1 MNYVSRTVDKKRSL
15 LLLKWTCGLAMC
27 CFATWLFAIADEPS
41 PRIGEDN
48 DKASRTEYGTA
59 WVDPENPIRKL
70 YGGERLDLWSLK
82 PIARP
87 VIPNV
92 SDSSNHS
99 EGANG
104 WSSHPIDRFLFRDW
118 HNRSLVPASDA
129 DRNALMQRLTLDL
142 NGVRATFDEV
152 MHFEGD
158 DRPDAYERT
167 VDRLLSNREFGE
179 HWARM
184 WLDVVRYSDSNGF
197 DWDEFRKE
205 AWRFR
210 DWVVRAWNDDLP
222 FDQFLTMQ
230 IAGDELVSG
239 VPYDESERDSLIAT
253 GYLRMGPYDNAAK
266 LFNEQDRARVEVL
279 SDLTE
284 TTAGAFLGLTLSCC
298 RCHDHKT
305 DPLSQADHYRFRAFF
320 AATQF
325 ADSTSID
332 LKSTQDEIA
341 EHNSKIEGQVKEFD
355 TRVKSLLDGI
365 RKNIVPEEGESV
377 KASGSVPSDDRLT
390 DSEQNKKGTAK
401 GKPPTEE
408 ELRSKLTDAQRME
421 LDHWRDEIERLRKE
435 LRKPTVG
442 MLMKDNK
449 DAVDAI
455 KILYQG
461 DHQSPRDE
469 VQPGFPSVIFPMPPN
484 IPETTSDSSTGRR
497 LALAR
502 WMVAPENP
510 WTARV
515 IVNRVWQ
522 GLFGEG
528 IVATANDFGVTGAA
542 PSNLELLD
550 HLATYLRESNW
561 SIKSLVRYIVTSR
574 AYRMRAAT
582 IVSTTSGP
590 SGETIAMRNG
600 LKRMSAEQFRDTVLQ
615 VTGLLQTR
623 AGGPPVWPT
632 LSEDVLQANP
642 AVLDDNETKTK
653 GWYPSPDRD
662 QSVRTI
668 YLVQKRTLRIPWL
681 ETFDLP
687 ENTVSCPKRDV
698 SIVAPQALSLM
709 NSEWMEAAATELANR
724 LSDPL
729 PGESSGNQG
738 ADNDV
743 WIVRLFERVL
753 SRAPNQSE
761 LNACREYLEKQSR
774 AELAL
779 VLLNTNEFAFVP

>member
-1 MNYVSRTVDKKRSL
+1 MKYMSRTVDQNRACL
-15 LLLKWTCGLAMC
+15 LLQWTCGLTVC
-27 CFATWLFAIADEPS
+27 CFATWLVAIADEPS
-41 PRIGEDN
+41 PRIGADN
-48 DKASRTEYGTA
+48 DKASPTEYGNA
-59 WVDPENPIRKL
+59 WVDPDNPIRKL

-87 VIPNV
+87 EIPIL
-92 SDSSNHS
+92 SDSSKLAD
-99 EGANG
+99 GLNG
-104 WSSHPIDRFLFRDW
+104 WSSHPIDRFLAREW
-118 HNRSLVPASDA
+118 HNRSLVPVRDA
-129 DRNALMQRLTLDL
+129 DRNALIQRLTLDL

-239 VPYDESERDSLIAT
+239 APKDEAERDSLIAT
-253 GYLRMGPYDNAAK
+253 GYLRLGPYDNAAK
-266 LFNEQDRARVEVL
+266 LFNEQDRARIEVL

-284 TTAGAFLGLTLSCC
+284 TTASAFLGLTMSCC

-332 LKSTQDEIA
+332 LKSTQDEMVK
-341 EHNSKIEGQVKEFD
+341 HNATIDGQVAELE
-355 TRVKSLLDGI
+355 TRIESLLDGI
-365 RKNIVPEEGESV
+365 RKSIVPEKGESV
-377 KASGSVPSDDRLT
+377 KEPDAVPSDDRLT
-390 DSEQNKKGTAK
+390 NSEQNKKGTTKA
-401 GKPPTEE
+401 KPPTEE
-408 ELRSKLTDAQRME
+408 ELRSKLTDAQQME
-421 LDHWRDEIERLRKE
+421 LDHWRAEIERLRQG

-442 MLMKDNK
+442 LLMMDNK

-469 VQPGFPSVIFPMPPN
+469 VQLGFPAVLFPMAPN
-484 IPETTSDSSTGRR
+484 VPETKSDSSTGRR

-502 WMVAPENP
+502 WMVSPENP

-522 GLFGEG
+522 GLFSEG
-528 IVATANDFGVTGAA
+528 IVATANDFGVTGAP
-542 PSNLELLD
+542 PSNPELLD
-550 HLATYLRESNW
+550 HLATYLRDSNW

-582 IVSTTSGP
+582 IVSTASGP
-590 SGETIAMRNG
+590 SGETISMRNG

-623 AGGPPVWPT
+623 DGGPPVWPM

-709 NSEWMEAAATELANR
+709 NSEWMEEAATKMAQS
-724 LSDPL
+724 LSDQL
-729 PGESSGNQG
+729 SEQLSEQQG
-738 ADNDV
+738 TDNDT

-761 LNACREYLEKQSR
+761 LNACRDYLGKQSR

>member
-1 MNYVSRTVDKKRSL
+1 MKNMSRTVDQNRVML
-15 LLLKWTCGLAMC
+15 LLQWISGLAL
-27 CFATWLFAIADEPS
+27 CFVATWLIAIADEPS

-48 DKASRTEYGTA
+48 DKASRTEYGNA
-59 WVDPENPIRKL
+59 WVDPDNPIRKL

-87 VIPNV
+87 EIPNL
-92 SDSSNHS
+92 SDSSNLADGS
-99 EGANG
+99 TG
-104 WSSHPIDRFLFRDW
+104 WSSHPIVRFLARDW
-118 HNRSLVPASDA
+118 HTRSLVPARDA

-158 DRPDAYERT
+158 DRPDAYERA

-239 VPYDESERDSLIAT
+239 APKDEAERDSLIAT
-253 GYLRMGPYDNAAK
+253 GYLRLGPYDNAAK

-284 TTAGAFLGLTLSCC
+284 TTASAFLGLTMSCC

-325 ADSTSID
+325 ADSASID

-365 RKNIVPEEGESV
+365 RKSIVPEEGESV
-377 KASGSVPSDDRLT
+377 KELDSVPSDDRLT
-390 DSEQNKKGTAK
+390 ESEQIKKGTAK
-401 GKPPTEE
+401 AKPPTEE
-408 ELRSKLTDAQRME
+408 ELRSKLTDAQQME
-421 LDHWRDEIERLRKE
+421 LDHWRGEIDRLRKE

-442 MLMKDNK
+442 LLMMDDK
-449 DAVDAI
+449 DAVDSI

-469 VQPGFPSVIFPMPPN
+469 VQPGFPSVIFPMPPI
-484 IPETTSDSSTGRR
+484 IPETKSDSSTGRR

-528 IVATANDFGVTGAA
+528 IVATANDFGVTGAV
-542 PSNLELLD
+542 PSNPELLD
-550 HLATYLRESNW
+550 HLATYLRDSNW

-574 AYRMRAAT
+574 AYRMKASGM
-582 IVSTTSGP
+582 VSTESDP
-590 SGETIAMRNG
+590 AVANISMRTG
-600 LKRMSAEQFRDTVLQ
+600 LKRMSAEQFRDAVLQ
-615 VTGLLQTR
+615 VTGLLQSR
-623 AGGPPVWPT
+623 SGGPPVWPM
-632 LSEDVLQANP
+632 LSDDILQANP

-709 NSEWMEAAATELANR
+709 NSEWMEAAATEMAQH
-724 LSDPL
+724 LSDNLSEQLSEQRGP
-729 PGESSGNQG
+729 
-738 ADNDV
+738 DNDT

-761 LNACREYLEKQSR
+761 LNACREYLGKQTR

>member
-1 MNYVSRTVDKKRSL
+1 MKNMSRTVEQNRVML
-15 LLLKWTCGLAMC
+15 LLQWISGLAL
-27 CFATWLFAIADEPS
+27 CFVATWLIAIADEPS

-48 DKASRTEYGTA
+48 DKAPRTEYGNA
-59 WVDPENPIRKL
+59 WVDPDNPIRKL

-87 VIPNV
+87 EIPIL
-92 SDSSNHS
+92 SDSSNLADGS
-99 EGANG
+99 NG
-104 WSSHPIDRFLFRDW
+104 WSSHPIDRFLARDW
-118 HNRSLVPASDA
+118 HNRRLVPARDA

-239 VPYDESERDSLIAT
+239 APKDEAERDSLIAT
-253 GYLRMGPYDNAAK
+253 GYLRLGPYDNAAK
-266 LFNEQDRARVEVL
+266 LFNEQDRARIEVL

-284 TTAGAFLGLTLSCC
+284 TTASAFLGLTMSCC

-332 LKSTQDEIA
+332 LKSTQDEMVKHNATIDGHVA
-341 EHNSKIEGQVKEFD
+341 ELETRIE
-355 TRVKSLLDGI
+355 SLLDGI
-365 RKNIVPEEGESV
+365 RKNIVPEKGESV
-377 KASGSVPSDDRLT
+377 KEPDAVPSDDRLT
-390 DSEQNKKGTAK
+390 NSEQNKKGTTKA
-401 GKPPTEE
+401 KPPTEE
-408 ELRSKLTDAQRME
+408 ELRSKLTDAQQMK
-421 LDHWRDEIERLRKE
+421 LDHWRAEIERLRQG

-442 MLMKDNK
+442 LLMMDNK

-469 VQPGFPSVIFPMPPN
+469 VQLGFPAVLFPMAPN
-484 IPETTSDSSTGRR
+484 VPETKSDSSTGRR

-502 WMVAPENP
+502 WMVSPENP

-522 GLFGEG
+522 GLFSEG
-528 IVATANDFGVTGAA
+528 IVATANDFGVTGAP
-542 PSNLELLD
+542 PSNPELLD
-550 HLATYLRESNW
+550 HLATYLRDSNW

-582 IVSTTSGP
+582 IVSTASGP

-623 AGGPPVWPT
+623 DGGPPVWPM

-709 NSEWMEAAATELANR
+709 NSEWMAEAATKMAQS
-724 LSDPL
+724 LSDQL
-729 PGESSGNQG
+729 SEQLSEQQG
-738 ADNDV
+738 TDNDT

-753 SRAPNQSE
+753 SRAPNPSE
-761 LNACREYLEKQSR
+761 LNACRDYLGKQSR

>member
-1 MNYVSRTVDKKRSL
+1 M
-15 LLLKWTCGLAMC
+15 
-27 CFATWLFAIADEPS
+27 
-41 PRIGEDN
+41 
-48 DKASRTEYGTA
+48 
-59 WVDPENPIRKL
+59 
-70 YGGERLDLWSLK
+70 
-82 PIARP
+82 
-87 VIPNV
+87 
-92 SDSSNHS
+92 
-99 EGANG
+99 
-104 WSSHPIDRFLFRDW
+104 
-118 HNRSLVPASDA
+118 
-129 DRNALMQRLTLDL
+129 
-142 NGVRATFDEV
+142 
-152 MHFEGD
+152 
-158 DRPDAYERT
+158 
-167 VDRLLSNREFGE
+167 
-179 HWARM
+179 
-184 WLDVVRYSDSNGF
+184 
-197 DWDEFRKE
+197 E
-205 AWRFR
+205 A
-210 DWVVRAWNDDLP
+210 
-222 FDQFLTMQ
+222 
-230 IAGDELVSG
+230 
-239 VPYDESERDSLIAT
+239 
-253 GYLRMGPYDNAAK
+253 
-266 LFNEQDRARVEVL
+266 
-279 SDLTE
+279 
-284 TTAGAFLGLTLSCC
+284 
-298 RCHDHKT
+298 
-305 DPLSQADHYRFRAFF
+305 
-320 AATQF
+320 
-325 ADSTSID
+325 
-332 LKSTQDEIA
+332 
-341 EHNSKIEGQVKEFD
+341 
-355 TRVKSLLDGI
+355 
-365 RKNIVPEEGESV
+365 
-377 KASGSVPSDDRLT
+377 
-390 DSEQNKKGTAK
+390 EQNKKGTAK
-401 GKPPTEE
+401 AKPPTEE

-421 LDHWRDEIERLRKE
+421 LDHWRGEIDRLRKE

-442 MLMKDNK
+442 LLMMDNK
-449 DAVDAI
+449 DAVDSI

-469 VQPGFPSVIFPMPPN
+469 VQPGFPSVIFPMPPS
-484 IPETTSDSSTGRR
+484 IPETKSDSSTGRR

-502 WMVAPENP
+502 WMVSPENP

-528 IVATANDFGVTGAA
+528 IVATANDFGVTGAP
-542 PSNLELLD
+542 PSNPELLD

-582 IVSTTSGP
+582 SVSTTSGS
-590 SGETIAMRNG
+590 SGETISIRNG

-623 AGGPPVWPT
+623 AGGPPVWPM

-687 ENTVSCPKRDV
+687 ENTVSCPKREV

-743 WIVRLFERVL
+743 WIVRLFECVL

-761 LNACREYLEKQSR
+761 VNACREYLAGRSR
-774 AELAL
+774 SELAL